1 MACNFS
7 GNFDNLR
14 FSASCPL
21 GNLQKPFDYAV
32 YTPFVELSFI
42 AADGKTKYFT
52 VGNEGNQNE
61 AVIES
66 FSLNVVS
73 KDGGSSGTIT
83 IVTCDYNDVELLIGL
98 VPDTQCY
105 FDEDYLGGDKLRG
118 WMNIGWIFNSCEN
131 DTISRIDNATTN
143 NGAISESVDSDI
155 EEQSPFIYCLFNTAT
170 LVFEEGYYKIT
181 LNFTFIADSMDLFR
195 NEIIEGQEDQKQE
208 LWPSIKNMVGRRC
221 DDTIS
226 PNLIT
231 EKLRLNADGKG
242 FSEWKFSNSDGGI
255 NGPLGVWNPAQL
267 NNVDAAK
274 GIMLSFLTDKDK
286 ATFFVFPNQTK
297 NPEFLVL
304 EDVNPNICLNEKRQC
319 SVDTYVVNGGD
330 CTKVLKFTPE
340 YNSQNLRQ
348 TKSVESDFDEKIYA
362 GRGGGGPNALGQ
374 TPERINICEVKLDE
388 FTGVQENK
396 RNVSSN
402 GKQVNIPANSE
413 DLIFRGPA
421 QVGNK
426 LTATVST
433 HMAAS
438 ESSESIIPIK
448 ATMEVIGDPYYAGVL
463 NMIQKQLIQVIFL
476 NPFCLKQKGIDQ
488 DCELL
493 AEPPVNQVFSGI
505 YMIMGCSHN
514 ITKGSFTT
522 TFELQ
527 KMIGDTKFD

>member
-1 MACNFS
+1 MACNFN
-7 GNFDNLR
+7 GNFDNLKY
-14 FSASCPL
+14 SASCPL

-32 YTPFVELSFI
+32 YTPFVELSFL
-42 AADGKTKYFT
+42 AADGNRKYFT

-98 VPDTQCY
+98 VPDTQCF
-105 FDEDYLGGDKLRG
+105 FDEDYLGADKLSG

-131 DTISRIDNATTN
+131 NTISRIDSATTN
-143 NGAISESVDSDI
+143 IGAVSESIDSDI
-155 EEQSPFIYCLFNTAT
+155 QEQSPYIYCIFNTVSLA
-170 LVFEEGYYKIT
+170 FEEGYYKIT

-208 LWPSIKNMVGRRC
+208 LWPSLKNIIGRRC
-221 DDTIS
+221 DDT
-226 PNLIT
+226 PANLNIQ
-231 EKLRLNADGKG
+231 KLRLNADGKG
-242 FSEWKFSNSDGGI
+242 FTTWDFAKSDGGV
-255 NGPLGVWNPAQL
+255 NGPKGVWSASQL
-267 NNVDAAK
+267 NNVDGAK

-286 ATFFVFPNQTK
+286 ATFFVFPNQLPK
-297 NPEFLVL
+297 PEFVVL
-304 EDVNPNICLNEKRQC
+304 EDVNPNVCLGEKRQC
-319 SVDTYVVNGGD
+319 SVDTYIVNGGD
-330 CTKVLKFTPE
+330 CTRVLKFTPE

-388 FTGVQENK
+388 MTGFMENK
-396 RNVSSN
+396 LIASSN

-413 DLIFRGPA
+413 DLNHRSPA

-463 NMIQKQLIQVIFL
+463 NMIQKNLIQVIFL
-476 NPFCLKQKGIDQ
+476 NPFCLKQKGIDGN
-488 DCELL
+488 CEFL

-505 YMIMGCSHN
+505 YMIQGCSHN